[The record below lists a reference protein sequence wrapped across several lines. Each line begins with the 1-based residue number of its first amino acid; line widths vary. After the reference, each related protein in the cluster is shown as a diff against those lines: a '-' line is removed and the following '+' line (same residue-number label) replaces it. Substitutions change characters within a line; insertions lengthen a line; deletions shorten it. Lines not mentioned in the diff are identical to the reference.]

1 MAPTL
6 ALSVS
11 GVFYVVGGES
21 DIVVSRYEATF
32 PATALFLR
40 DDSNNDGAVDISDAI
55 RIFMYLFQRYS
66 EPSCLKAGDSNDDGF
81 LDMSDG
87 IIILLDLGR
96 PGTSLPPP
104 GPATC
109 GVDSTPDDLT
119 CLDAPD
125 CR

>member
-21 DIVVSRYEATF
+21 DIVVSRY
-32 PATALFLR
+32 
-40 DDSNNDGAVDISDAI
+40 I